1 MIQHIVKTQ
10 TFNRKFLAEIFDLSR
25 EMRKVAAS
33 GGSQELAGKLIAM
46 LFYEPST
53 RTRFSFEAA
62 AARLGAG
69 VISTENANKFSS
81 AAKGEI
87 LEDSVRAMHGYV
99 DCIVLRHSKE
109 GSAERAA
116 HVSRVPVINA
126 GDGSGQHPTQSLLDL
141 FTIEEEIGH
150 IDGLKVILSGDLKY
164 SRTIHSLAYLLG
176 KFDEI
181 SLYLASGPGFEMPDN
196 ITAYLD
202 RHKVPYFRFDS
213 LATAVEQVR
222 ADVVYQTRTQRER
235 FAVPLDSD
243 DQYREAFTI
252 TRDLAAKLKDDA
264 LILHPLP
271 RIDEIRYGVDKDPRA
286 KYFQQAENGVY
297 VRMALLKMLLG

>member
-10 TFNRKFLAEIFDLSR
+10 TFNRKFLAEVFDLSR
-25 EMRKVAAS
+25 EMRKVAAA
-33 GGSQELAGKLIAM
+33 GGSQDLAGKLIAM

-62 AARLGAG
+62 AARLGARI
-69 VISTENANKFSS
+69 ISTENASQFSS

-87 LEDSVRAMHGYV
+87 LEDSIRAIHGYV
-99 DCIVLRHSKE
+99 DGIVLRHSKE

-116 HVSRVPVINA
+116 HVSRVPVFNA
-126 GDGSGQHPTQSLLDL
+126 GDGSGQHPTQALLDL

-150 IDGLKVILSGDLKY
+150 IDGLKVLLSGDLRY

-176 KFDEI
+176 KFDDV
-181 SLYLASGPGFEMPDN
+181 SLYLVAGPGFEMPEN

-213 LATAVEQVR
+213 LATAVDQVGV
-222 ADVVYQTRTQRER
+222 DVVYQTRTQKER
-235 FAVPLDSD
+235 FEVPLESNDE
-243 DQYREAFTI
+243 YREALMI
-252 TRDLAAKLKDDA
+252 TRDLAAKLKSDA

-271 RIDEIRYGVDKDPRA
+271 RIDEIRYGVDNDPRA

-297 VRMALLKMLLG
+297 IRMALLKMLLG